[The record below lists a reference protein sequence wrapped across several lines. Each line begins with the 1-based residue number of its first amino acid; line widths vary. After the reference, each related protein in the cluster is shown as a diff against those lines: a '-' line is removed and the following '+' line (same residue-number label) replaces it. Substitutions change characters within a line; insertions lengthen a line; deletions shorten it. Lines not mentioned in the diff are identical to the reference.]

1 MVKLNYIGGIN
12 MKDYIKWMDTN
23 PILIKLILA
32 LPFLDGLMWGLYRL
46 FKGIVKND
54 IFAIVVGIIWIFVG
68 ATIFW
73 VIDLL
78 TLIFTGKVI
87 FD

>member
-1 MVKLNYIGGIN
+1 MVKLNYIGGIY

>member
-1 MVKLNYIGGIN
+1 
-12 MKDYIKWMDTN
+12 MKEYIKWMDTN
-23 PILIKLILA
+23 PILLKLILA
-32 LPFLDGLMWGLYRL
+32 LPFLDGIMWGLYRI
-46 FKGIVKND
+46 FKGLVRND
-54 IFAIVVGIIWIFVG
+54 AFAILVGIIWIFVG

-73 VIDLL
+73 VIDML

>member
-1 MVKLNYIGGIN
+1 

>member
-1 MVKLNYIGGIN
+1 

-23 PILIKLILA
+23 PILVKLILA
-32 LPFLDGLMWGLYRL
+32 LPFLDGIMWGLYRL
-46 FKGIVKND
+46 FKGLVKND
-54 IFAIVVGIIWIFVG
+54 VFAIVVGIIWIFVG